1 MSNTTKT
8 AEFPAGTLVTR
19 DLVQRAFDM
28 FISRAENSALE
39 NSSPENSSPE
49 NSAPENLERR
59 EKEVWLQGSR

>member
-49 NSAPENLERR
+49 NLERR